1 MDWKQPCGNEGLR
14 LLDGGPRMCK
24 DPVAGKS
31 CTRENMEATE
41 ASVGESRVRRR
52 ERWGG
57 EVGKEREE
65 GKREIHQISIPFSS
79 VSVGLGYGHLSKLQG
94 SIQMERKGP

>member
-1 MDWKQPCGNEGLR
+1 
-14 LLDGGPRMCK
+14 MCK

-65 GKREIHQISIPFSS
+65 GKREQIFIHSSNYLIAIQANIFTCVLSLYLHLQFNIGVLLRFSCF
-79 VSVGLGYGHLSKLQG
+79 L
-94 SIQMERKGP
+94 

>member
-1 MDWKQPCGNEGLR
+1 
-14 LLDGGPRMCK
+14 MCK

-65 GKREIHQISIPFSS
+65 GKRERETGREEEAGSAGGREGGRGGEGTGKVLLLLLLSHFSR
-79 VSVGLGYGHLSKLQG
+79 VRLCAT
-94 SIQMERKGP
+94 P